1 MKMIDKERQ
10 DKGENGKTKDESSF
24 LPINIKA
31 LASRVSPKLG
41 RLVPKFMYNKLERIL
56 HVKELNAFLS
66 EHENDDAQQFLDAV
80 VSFLEISTSYE
91 GHGISQVDAIKG
103 RHVMFA
109 SNHPFGGPE
118 AMVLFDYLH
127 REFPDCRLVAQS
139 FLKFLK
145 PLGKSCVYNKKDV
158 RTLLNAVNEGSSL
171 LIYPAGYCS
180 RELSFGEVF
189 DYDWKPSF
197 VKIAKRNN
205 MPIVIFYTDGQL
217 SKRMHRW
224 TKFRRIFHI
233 KTSIETLF
241 LVDEMFKLKGRTM
254 RMVVGSIIDP
264 ARLDDSVTNEEWAA
278 RLRQYCYELRNDP
291 NLEFDYGKKAVL
303 PKM

>member
-1 MKMIDKERQ
+1 MDESGKKNDGGREA
-10 DKGENGKTKDESSF
+10 EEKTKSGF

-31 LASRVSPKLG
+31 LATRVNPTLG
-41 RLVPKFMYNKLERIL
+41 KLVPKFLYNKLERIL
-56 HVKELNAFLS
+56 HVKELNEFFA

-80 VSFLEISTSYE
+80 VEFLDIKTSYE
-91 GHGISQVDAIKG
+91 GHGTQTVEALKG
-103 RHVMFA
+103 GRIMFA
-109 SNHPFGGPE
+109 SNHPYGGPE

-145 PLGKSCVYNKKDV
+145 PLGKSCVYNKKEV

-197 VKIAKRNN
+197 VKIAKRND
-205 MPIVIFYTDGQL
+205 MPIVVFYTDGQL
-217 SKRMHRW
+217 SRRMHRW
-224 TKFRRIFHI
+224 TKFRRFFHI

-241 LVDEMFKLKGRTM
+241 LVDEMFKLKGQTM
-254 RMVVGSIIDP
+254 RMVVGSVIDP
-264 ARLDDSVTNEEWAA
+264 ARLDDSIPNEEWAA
-278 RLRQYCYELRNDP
+278 RIRQYCYELRKNP
-291 NLEFDYGKKAVL
+291 NLEFDYDKKATL
-303 PKM
+303 PER